1 MPTPPSTENTA
12 VLCIIAVAVLF
23 IGSLRYYKDLLTA
36 LQFTVRVMVT
46 MIIIMLI
53 ASIILAIMTIHL
65 NMSHWHNQP

>member
-1 MPTPPSTENTA
+1 MPTPPTTESTA
-12 VLCIIAVAVLF
+12 VLCITSTAVLF

-53 ASIILAIMTIHL
+53 ASVILAIMTAQAL
-65 NMSHWHNQP
+65 MSH

>member
-1 MPTPPSTENTA
+1 MPTPPSAESTA
-12 VLCIIAVAVLF
+12 ILCIIATAVLF

-53 ASIILAIMTIHL
+53 ASAVLAIMTIRAR
-65 NMSHWHNQP
+65 MSH

>member
-1 MPTPPSTENTA
+1 MAMLTLPSTESTA
-12 VLCIIAVAVLF
+12 ILCITAIAVLF

-53 ASIILAIMTIHL
+53 ASVILAIMTIRVK
-65 NMSHWHNQP
+65 MSH

>member
-1 MPTPPSTENTA
+1 MPTPPSAESTA
-12 VLCIIAVAVLF
+12 VLCFIAIAVLF

-53 ASIILAIMTIHL
+53 ASVMLAIMTIRAK
-65 NMSHWHNQP
+65 MSH

>member
-1 MPTPPSTENTA
+1 MPIPPSAESIA
-12 VLCIIAVAVLF
+12 VLCIIAIAVLF

-53 ASIILAIMTIHL
+53 VSAVLAIMTIRAK
-65 NMSHWHNQP
+65 MSH